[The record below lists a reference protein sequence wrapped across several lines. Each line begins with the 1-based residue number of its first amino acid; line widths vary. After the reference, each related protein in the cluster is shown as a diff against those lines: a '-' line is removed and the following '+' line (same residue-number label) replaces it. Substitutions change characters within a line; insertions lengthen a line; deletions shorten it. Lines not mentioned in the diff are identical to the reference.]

1 VFPSFQEEATA
12 MQRCRGT
19 RRRKNARIETTSA
32 AAWLAVVGVDGHTR
46 TRVGYESGYIQRFER
61 WLWIVIVVE
70 GDGNGVDHDNSIRFQ
85 ATPSFHLKVTSNSS
99 PHKHQTPKTSQALI
113 RPHSG
118 FARYVCAIAVPLRS
132 SG

>member
-1 VFPSFQEEATA
+1 
-12 MQRCRGT
+12 MQRCRET

-32 AAWLAVVGVDGHTR
+32 AAWFAVVGVDGHTG
-46 TRVGYESGYIQRFER
+46 TRVGYESGYIQQLER

-70 GDGNGVDHDNSIRFQ
+70 GDGNGVDHDNSIRLAFKRH
-85 ATPSFHLKVTSNSS
+85 PILLLHRFHPKVTSNSS

-118 FARYVCAIAVPLRS
+118 FARYVCTIAVPLRS